1 MLAYDVIG
9 SSLVA
14 LGALSIATMRVGAN
28 WGSSALYRTID
39 GQGAA
44 SERAP
49 SRDSDGRYHQHS
61 DPSVVELGGSM
72 GPRLIIVSNRVA
84 VPEPGSKQMAG
95 GLVVAVKA
103 ALRNRTGVWFGWSG
117 KIDET
122 ETAEPRTVERNRI
135 TYAVIDLSKTDFEEY
150 YNGLANRVL
159 WPILHYRVDLQEY
172 SRADHSGYMRVNR
185 QFADKL
191 SAFLR
196 EDDVIW
202 VHDYHL
208 MPLARELRVRGHL
221 NPIGFFLH
229 IPCAPLDI
237 LRTLPHHDEILGALT
252 YYDLIGFQTE
262 NDRDNFAAY
271 ILTMPGAKQ
280 GRGHTFEVEGR
291 QTRIGAFP
299 VSIETATYAR
309 LARNAARSPLAKEI
323 RESLTG
329 LRLVLGVDRLDYSKG
344 IVQRINAFD
353 RFLEVNPEW
362 RSRVTLLQIT
372 PRSRSDI
379 KDYAAIENEVTTLI
393 SRVNGRYGEAS
404 WTPIRYVNRSHSRT
418 ALSGIY
424 RAADVAL
431 ITPLRDGMNIVAKE
445 YVAAQDPENPGVL
458 VLSQFAGAAAE
469 LTGALIVNPHEC
481 DSVAAALKRALGMPL
496 FERRER
502 HGPML
507 EHLRVH
513 NIERWAEDYLAALA
527 ETRQRPSLMSEL
539 RAFLTPSKP
548 STDRWATPD
557 VRRQARERFVWE
569 WRHARRSL
577 IARRRPPARAQG
589 EIFRRHLGQAHDEK
603 HRNANP
609 EPR

>member
-1 MLAYDVIG
+1 M
-9 SSLVA
+9 
-14 LGALSIATMRVGAN
+14 
-28 WGSSALYRTID
+28 
-39 GQGAA
+39 
-44 SERAP
+44 
-49 SRDSDGRYHQHS
+49 
-61 DPSVVELGGSM
+61 
-72 GPRLIIVSNRVA
+72 
-84 VPEPGSKQMAG
+84 
-95 GLVVAVKA
+95 KA

-122 ETAEPRTVERNRI
+122 ETVEPRTIARNHV
-135 TYAVIDLSKTDFEEY
+135 TYAVIDLSKNDFEEY

-185 QFADKL
+185 LFADRL
-191 SAFLR
+191 SALIKD
-196 EDDVIW
+196 DDVIW

-208 MPLARELRVRGHL
+208 MPLARELRARGHL
-221 NPIGFFLH
+221 NAIGFFLH

-271 ILTMPGAKQ
+271 LLTIPGVKK
-280 GRGHTFEVEGR
+280 GRGLTFEAEGR
-291 QTRIGAFP
+291 QTHIGAFP

-323 RESLTG
+323 KASLTG

-344 IVQRINAFD
+344 IIQRINAFD
-353 RFLEVNPEW
+353 HFLEVNPEW

-379 KDYAAIENEVTTLI
+379 KDYTAIENEVTALI
-393 SRVNGRYGEAS
+393 GRVNGRYGEAS

-431 ITPLRDGMNIVAKE
+431 VTPLRDGMNLVAKE
-445 YVAAQDPENPGVL
+445 YVAAQDAEDPGVL
-458 VLSQFAGAAAE
+458 ILSQFAGAAAE
-469 LTGALIVNPHEC
+469 LTGALIVNPHEY
-481 DSVAAALKRALGMPL
+481 DAVAAALKRALGMPL

-507 EHLRVH
+507 EHLLVH
-513 NIERWAEDYLAALA
+513 NIELWAKSYLSALA
-527 ETRQRPSLMSEL
+527 ETRQRPSLISEL
-539 RAFLTPSKP
+539 RELLSPSWSP
-548 STDRWATPD
+548 TDRRATPD
-557 VRRQARERFVWE
+557 VRRQA
-569 WRHARRSL
+569 
-577 IARRRPPARAQG
+577 
-589 EIFRRHLGQAHDEK
+589 
-603 HRNANP
+603 
-609 EPR
+609 

>member
-1 MLAYDVIG
+1 MLAYNVIG

-14 LGALSIATMRVGAN
+14 LGALSIATMRARAN
-28 WGSSALYRTID
+28 WGLGALD
-39 GQGAA
+39 GKIGAQGAA
-44 SERAP
+44 SEPAP
-49 SRDSDGRYHQHS
+49 SRDSDGRHHQHR

-84 VPEPGSKQMAG
+84 VPEPGNKQMAG

-122 ETAEPRTVERNRI
+122 ETAEPRIVERNHI
-135 TYAVIDLSKTDFEEY
+135 SYAVIDLSKNDFEEY

-159 WPILHYRVDLQEY
+159 WPILHYRVDLQAY
-172 SRADHSGYMRVNR
+172 SRADHSGYMRVNC

-208 MPLARELRVRGHL
+208 MPLARELRARGRL

-237 LRTLPHHDEILGALT
+237 LRTLPHHEEILGALT

-262 NDRDNFAAY
+262 NDCDNFAAY
-271 ILTMPGAKQ
+271 LLTIPGAKR
-280 GRGHTFEVEGR
+280 GRGQTFEVDGR

-309 LARNAARSPLAKEI
+309 LARNAGRSPLIKEI
-323 RESLTG
+323 KESLTG
-329 LRLVLGVDRLDYSKG
+329 LHLALGVDRLDYSKG
-344 IVQRINAFD
+344 IIQRINAFD

-379 KDYAAIENEVTTLI
+379 KDYTAIENEVTTLI
-393 SRVNGRYGEAS
+393 GRVNGRYGEAF
-404 WTPIRYVNRSHSRT
+404 WTPIRYVNRFHSRA

-431 ITPLRDGMNIVAKE
+431 VTPLRDGMNLVAKE
-445 YVAAQDPENPGVL
+445 YVAAQDAEDPGVL
-458 VLSQFAGAAAE
+458 ILSQFAGAAAE
-469 LTGALIVNPHEC
+469 LTSALIVNPHES
-481 DSVAAALKRALGMPL
+481 DAVAAALKRALEMPL

-507 EHLRVH
+507 EQLLVH
-513 NIERWAEDYLAALA
+513 DIERWAEDYLAALA
-527 ETRQRPSLMSEL
+527 ETRQRPSLMSDL
-539 RAFLTPSKP
+539 RAFLSPWRSP
-548 STDRWATPD
+548 TDQRATPD
-557 VRRQARERFVWE
+557 VRRQ
-569 WRHARRSL
+569 
-577 IARRRPPARAQG
+577 G
-589 EIFRRHLGQAHDEK
+589 
-603 HRNANP
+603 
-609 EPR
+609 

>member
-1 MLAYDVIG
+1 
-9 SSLVA
+9 
-14 LGALSIATMRVGAN
+14 
-28 WGSSALYRTID
+28 
-39 GQGAA
+39 
-44 SERAP
+44 
-49 SRDSDGRYHQHS
+49 
-61 DPSVVELGGSM
+61 M

-84 VPEPGSKQMAG
+84 VPEPGNRQMAG

-122 ETAEPRTVERNRI
+122 ETVEPRIVEHNHI
-135 TYAVIDLSKTDFEEY
+135 TYAVIDLSKNDFEEY

-185 QFADKL
+185 LFADRL
-191 SAFLR
+191 SAFIR
-196 EDDVIW
+196 DDDVIW
-202 VHDYHL
+202 VYDYHL
-208 MPLARELRVRGHL
+208 MPLARELRARGHL

-252 YYDLIGFQTE
+252 YYDLVGFQTE

-271 ILTMPGAKQ
+271 LLTIPGAKR
-280 GRGHTFEVEGR
+280 GRGQTFEVDGR

-309 LARNAARSPLAKEI
+309 LARNAARSPLARQI
-323 RESLTG
+323 RDSLTG
-329 LRLVLGVDRLDYSKG
+329 QRLVLGVDRLDCSKG
-344 IVQRINAFD
+344 VFQRIKAFD

-379 KDYAAIENEVTTLI
+379 KDCTANENEVTSLI

-404 WTPIRYVNRSHSRT
+404 WTPIRYVNRFHSRT
-418 ALSGIY
+418 ALAGIY

-431 ITPLRDGMNIVAKE
+431 VTPLRDGMNIVAKE

-469 LTGALIVNPHEC
+469 LTGALIVNPHES
-481 DSVAAALKRALGMPL
+481 DAVAAALKRALGMPL

-507 EHLRVH
+507 EHLLVH
-513 NIERWAEDYLAALA
+513 NIELWAESYLAALG
-527 ETRQRPSLMSEL
+527 ETRQRPSLISDL
-539 RAFLTPSKP
+539 RAFLQPFEVV
-548 STDRWATPD
+548 DRS
-557 VRRQARERFVWE
+557 ARN
-569 WRHARRSL
+569 ARR
-577 IARRRPPARAQG
+577 A
-589 EIFRRHLGQAHDEK
+589 
-603 HRNANP
+603 
-609 EPR
+609 